1 MKKEKFYILFVIAT
15 VVLLFMPAVQNLTGW
30 FSYHP
35 MNGET
40 VKTQKPNLTYK
51 NYVTG
56 EYQNNIEQYISENFG
71 FRPPLIRIYN
81 QYLWD
86 FYKKSYSDEVA
97 IGKDNW
103 LYFNFNVNE
112 YYGKEMYR
120 WVGKDTAIPRFT
132 KQMRILNKLRGVLSS
147 LGIEFMVFTTP
158 DKADLYPQYLP
169 DRDFDTTTIHAYDY
183 YREAFA
189 QCDFPYIDMNAWL
202 KTIQDTLD
210 FPAIPQASAHW
221 VFPAVYAADSLF
233 RFMAKQKGVVMPQ
246 IKIGEKIDN
255 SKETTNVI
263 RDLEYGLNLWRPI
276 KLSDYEYYEREVTV
290 KTDTNAVKMNVIF
303 VGNSFFRAFN
313 QYIPLDEIF
322 SDVRYWFYNKT
333 EFYGPKLIKQRPV
346 KDIDRLYEIINA
358 DYILWFTDNAQM
370 YKISYEFAE
379 DALIKLCVSD
389 SLWNAE
395 TERLMENN
403 NLTRNEAEYVL
414 RHDPE
419 KITGLDGDGVPVIRN
434 IKGIEKAKAI
444 HKIVEEI
451 KESPYLMKMIEDKA
465 KEKNQDFE
473 TTLYQ
478 DAKWLVEKQEKEQ
491 AEFSY
496 PSSKIWKHGVYSKF
510 DAAKYEYVFDGLEVD
525 IVFSTEKDNLFIGRV
540 EEDANKNESF
550 DDWLAMLE
558 NPAKLKY
565 WIDFKN
571 LSAVNCEKALASL
584 DKLASKY
591 GIKNNMMVE
600 SQDVEALK
608 YAKISGF
615 YVILWVDNL
624 HYWRGPHTKNDSI
637 SICKIIRNKINKL
650 HPDAISS
657 EFTAYP
663 MLCDSFPEE
672 NIHFWDTPKD
682 FTEENIQHTQMMCR
696 EKSVKV
702 VLVDYP
708 QPIAY

>member
-1 MKKEKFYILFVIAT
+1 MKKEKFYILLVIAT
-15 VVLLFMPAVQNLTGW
+15 VVLLLMPAVQNLTGW

-40 VKTQKPNLTYK
+40 VKTPKPDLTYK
-51 NYVTG
+51 NYVTC
-56 EYQNNIEQYISENFG
+56 EYQNNIEKYISENFG

-103 LYFNFNVNE
+103 LFFNFNVNE

-120 WVGKDTAIPRFT
+120 WVDKDSAIPKFT
-132 KQMRILNKLRGVLSS
+132 KQMRILNKLRGVLNS

-158 DKADLYPQYLP
+158 DKADLYPQYIP
-169 DRDFDTTTIHAYDY
+169 DRDFDTTTIHAYDF
-183 YREAFA
+183 YREAFV
-189 QCDFPYIDMNAWL
+189 QCDFPYIDMNAWY
-202 KTIQDTLD
+202 KTVQDTLD

-246 IKIGEKIDN
+246 IKIGKKIDN
-255 SKETTNVI
+255 SQETIGTI

-290 KTDTNAVKMNVIF
+290 KADTNAVKMNAIF

-322 SDVRYWFYNKT
+322 SDVRYWFYNMT
-333 EFYGPKLIKQRPV
+333 EFYGPKLRMQRPV
-346 KDIDRLYEIINA
+346 KDVDRLYEIVNA

-370 YKISYEFAE
+370 YKISYRFAE
-379 DALIKLCVSD
+379 DALLKLCVSD

-395 TERLMENN
+395 TERLMKTN
-403 NLTRNEAEYVL
+403 NLTRGEAEYVL

-419 KITGLDGDGVPVIRN
+419 KITGLDGDGIPVIRN
-434 IKGIEKAKAI
+434 TKGIEQAGAS
-444 HKIVEEI
+444 HK
-451 KESPYLMKMIEDKA
+451 
-465 KEKNQDFE
+465 
-473 TTLYQ
+473 
-478 DAKWLVEKQEKEQ
+478 LVKKQEKEH
-491 AEFSY
+491 AFNY
-496 PSSKIWKHGVYSKF
+496 PDSKIWKHGVYSKH
-510 DAAKYEYVFDGLEVD
+510 DAAKYEKMFDGMEVD
-525 IVFSTEKDNLFIGRV
+525 VVYSSAKDDIFIGRK
-540 EEDANKNESF
+540 ESDIEKNESF
-550 DDWLAMLE
+550 DKWLAMLE
-558 NPAKLKY
+558 NPAKPRI

-571 LSAVNCEKALASL
+571 LSKDNCVQAIASL
-584 DKLASKY
+584 NRLVNKY
-591 GIKNNMMVE
+591 GIKNNVMIE
-600 SQDVEALK
+600 SRDVEALK
-608 YAKISGF
+608 HAKNLGF
-615 YVILWVDNL
+615 YVILWADNIY
-624 HYWRGPHTKNDSI
+624 YWNGPHSHNDSI
-637 SICKIIRNKINKL
+637 SICRLIRNKINNL

-672 NIHFWDTPKD
+672 NIHFWDTQKD
-682 FTEENIQHTQMMCR
+682 FTEENIRHTQTLCR
-696 EKSVKV
+696 EKNVKV

-708 QPIAY
+708 QPIDYNN